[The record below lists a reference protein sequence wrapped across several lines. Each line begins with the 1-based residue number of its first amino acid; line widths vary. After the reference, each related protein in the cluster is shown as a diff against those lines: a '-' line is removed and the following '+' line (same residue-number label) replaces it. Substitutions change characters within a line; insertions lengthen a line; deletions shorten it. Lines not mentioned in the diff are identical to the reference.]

1 MNMEAAFLRVLA
13 SHTSIAGHIVV
24 ATDDGALM
32 LFSPAGSG
40 VDTSVADDE
49 E

>member
-1 MNMEAAFLRVLA
+1 VTQWLIQAHLPAITPL
-13 SHTSIAGHIVV
+13 AGHIVV

-32 LFSPAGSG
+32 LFSPSGSG
-40 VDTSVADDE
+40 VDASAADDE